1 MALLTVFK
9 GIIMAESNG
18 ITLFG
23 FEIKRKQDRAAE
35 KLRSIVPPTD
45 EDGAGYVLL
54 LELIMANTLILTIII
69 PKTIYNR
76 SASTEG
82 LLNILKS
89 IWLWMKLLMNLSAP
103 QS

>member
-45 EDGAGYVLL
+45 EDGAGYVTASGAHYGQY
-54 LELIMANTLILTIII
+54 IDFDNNNTKDNLQQIR
-69 PKTIYNR
+69 KYNR
-76 SASTEG
+76 PIHFKLSSLADARM
-82 LLNILKS
+82 LPIS
-89 IWLWMKLLMNLSAP
+89 I
-103 QS
+103 